1 MYSLDM
7 RTILLLLFLVFPVNA
22 DQHIIEQENFEAWQF
37 ACVEEQS
44 QKICDLR
51 ELVFDQNTEE
61 VVSYLS
67 ITINP
72 DSLAQM
78 QIAFPHAVNLKNSV
92 QLQIDENDP
101 LELNYA
107 YCNQSAC
114 FIAEIIADNFI
125 NMFKAGNQITLKVL
139 LLDNREATITYSV
152 TCSDTTDTYQYTA
165 GTLTA
170 TKVADNLAGADI
182 GAADIQPG
190 VVYAIILDVHDAS
203 VTATGDCSA
212 TSVGLLGEVNCLCL
226 N

>member
-1 MYSLDM
+1 M
-7 RTILLLLFLVFPVNA
+7 RIIILLLFFVFPVNA
-22 DQHIIEQENFEAWQF
+22 SQHIIEQENFEAWQF

-78 QIAFPHAVNLKNSV
+78 QIAFPHAVNLKNPV
-92 QLQIDENDP
+92 QLQIDEKDP
-101 LELNYA
+101 LELDYA

-139 LLDNREATITYSV
+139 LLDNREATITYSL
-152 TCSDTTDTYQYTA
+152 SGFTA
-165 GTLTA
+165 GYNKL
-170 TKVADNLAGADI
+170 LS
-182 GAADIQPG
+182 
-190 VVYAIILDVHDAS
+190 S
-203 VTATGDCSA
+203 VS
-212 TSVGLLGEVNCLCL
+212 S
-226 N
+226 